1 MDWRTLGASVVV
13 SAEGRPNVRGWLWRE
28 TPDGIYVALDKEA
41 KEIRFVRSGGL
52 NIGYQYED
60 MAPWAVP
67 DRQALIQRI
76 YDPPPSAGCARAAGW
91 KARPEARRSARE
103 TDDVVPEPRSPRQ
116 REREITN
123 GGGVKYD
130 RSKGQQRDTQ
140 GIRGRELAGCDDYPA
155 GLLPHPIAAQAAG
168 QVSLGEPVV
177 A

>member
-28 TPDGIYVALDKEA
+28 TPDGTYVALDKEA
-41 KEIRFVRSGGL
+41 EEIRFVRSGGL

-60 MAPWAVP
+60 MAPSAVP

-103 TDDVVPEPRSPRQ
+103 TDDVVPEPPFAKTA
-116 REREITN
+116 RERLPT
-123 GGGVKYD
+123 
-130 RSKGQQRDTQ
+130 
-140 GIRGRELAGCDDYPA
+140 GR
-155 GLLPHPIAAQAAG
+155 G
-168 QVSLGEPVV
+168 QV
-177 A
+177 